1 MNYMPEVAH
10 LLGLELEEEFRFKS
24 KLLSLSV
31 YKFKFTEDYLMYYH
45 TEENHWSWASF
56 ATLCNLLNGEYEVVR
71 MTENVLTEQ
80 ERQYLSLVVKPFR
93 DEIQSISK
101 KEGTIWEWIYIK
113 TKKDNST
120 LPCFEKGKFY
130 KGMETGKDYS
140 LEELGL

>member
-1 MNYMPEVAH
+1 MNHMKEVAQM
-10 LLGLELEEEFRFKS
+10 LGVELDEEFRFKS
-24 KLLSLSV
+24 KLISLSV
-31 YKFKFTEDYLMYYH
+31 YKFKFTEDYLMYYC
-45 TEENHWSWASF
+45 TEENHWFLASF
-56 ATLCNLLNGEYEVVR
+56 VTMCNLLNGEYEVVR

-130 KGMETGKDYS
+130 KGMKTGKDYS
-140 LEELGL
+140 LKELGL

>member
-1 MNYMPEVAH
+1 MNHMAEVAH
-10 LLGLELEEEFRFKS
+10 MLDLELYENFRIRLDTNRLSHFEYRITEKGLMRYRES
-24 KLLSLSV
+24 IDEWDFITNEVFLNLLSG
-31 YKFKFTEDYLMYYH
+31 KF
-45 TEENHWSWASF
+45 
-56 ATLCNLLNGEYEVVR
+56 EVVNI
-71 MTENVLTEQ
+71 TKNILTEQ

-130 KGMETGKDYS
+130 KGMEAGKDYS
-140 LEELGL
+140 LKELGL